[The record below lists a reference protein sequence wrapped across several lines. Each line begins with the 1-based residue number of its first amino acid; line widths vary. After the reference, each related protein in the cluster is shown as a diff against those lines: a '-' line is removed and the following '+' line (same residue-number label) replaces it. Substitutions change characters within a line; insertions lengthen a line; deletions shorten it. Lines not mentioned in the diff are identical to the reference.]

1 LARPNPNSGA
11 DAELLYVSQHRKMLS
26 AHLDGGLPVRE
37 ALRRFPVDPVDQDRP
52 FEAHS
57 GPTSSGTHEAHVV
70 LPQNMSQ
77 IMHPLAALGDVSL
90 VVDEADRM
98 RRKLVAECR
107 ARGRSWAEIAAALG
121 VSRQAAWQKFAAA
134 DE

>member
-1 LARPNPNSGA
+1 LASPNQLGGA

-37 ALRRFPVDPVDQDRP
+37 ALRRYPVDPVDQDRP

-57 GPTSSGTHEAHVV
+57 GPTPSGTHEAHVV
-70 LPQNMSQ
+70 LPQDMTQ
-77 IMHPLAALGDVSL
+77 LVHPLAALGDVTL

-107 ARGRSWAEIAAALG
+107 ARGRSWAQIAVALG
-121 VSRQAAWQKFAAA
+121 VTRQAAWQKFALA

>member
-1 LARPNPNSGA
+1 LASPNQPSGA

-37 ALRRFPVDPVDQDRP
+37 ALRRYPVDPVDQDRP

-57 GPTSSGTHEAHVV
+57 GPTPSGTHEAHVV
-70 LPQNMSQ
+70 LPQDMTQ
-77 IMHPLAALGDVSL
+77 LVHPLAALGDVSL

-107 ARGRSWAEIAAALG
+107 ARGRSWAQIAVALG
-121 VSRQAAWQKFAAA
+121 VSRQAAWQKFAPA